1 MISLRMSQYQHE
13 HSMPSNA
20 RLIRLRHAV
29 EDKGLSDM
37 WDMILGIDYQVAQA
51 TELAPETL
59 EQFLDVIEL
68 LVRAFSQND

>member
-13 HSMPSNA
+13 HSMPTNA
-20 RLIRLRHAV
+20 RLIRLRQAV

-37 WDMILGIDYQVAQA
+37 WDMILSIDYQAAQA
-51 TELAPETL
+51 ADLMPETL

-68 LVRAFSQND
+68 LVRAFSYND

>member
-13 HSMPSNA
+13 HSMPTNA
-20 RLIRLRHAV
+20 RLIRLRQAV

-37 WDMILGIDYQVAQA
+37 WDMILSIDYQAAQA
-51 TELAPETL
+51 ADLVPETL

-68 LVRAFSQND
+68 LVRAFSYND

>member
-13 HSMPSNA
+13 HSMPKNA
-20 RLIRLRHAV
+20 RLIRLRQAV
-29 EDKGLSDM
+29 EDQGLSDM
-37 WDMILGIDYQVAQA
+37 WDMILGIDYQVGQA
-51 TELAPETL
+51 TDLAPEPL

>member
-13 HSMPSNA
+13 HSMPTNA
-20 RLIRLRHAV
+20 RLIRLRQAV

-37 WDMILGIDYQVAQA
+37 WDMILSIDYQVAQA
-51 TELAPETL
+51 ADLVPETL

-68 LVRAFSQND
+68 LVRAFSYND

>member
-13 HSMPSNA
+13 HSMPTNA
-20 RLIRLRHAV
+20 RLIRLRQAV

-37 WDMILGIDYQVAQA
+37 WDMILSIDYQAAQA
-51 TELAPETL
+51 TDLMPETL

-68 LVRAFSQND
+68 LVRAFSYND